1 MLVAASLLCLIHVC
15 TLATDHEPADA
26 GKVVISGTV
35 PDEASRAAVLGR
47 LREVYGAENIV
58 DRLEVG
64 GVVPPPNWT
73 EYMTKILG
81 PGLKQVSNGQLRI
94 NGTQI
99 AIRGNVGNEA
109 ARQQVASDM
118 ATALNPTYSIDNA
131 LVVVAQNAQHRLD
144 DTLSNRTIE
153 FETGSAMLTPK
164 GQAILDEM
172 LVVIKELGMPRLQII
187 GHTDSIGTLFRG
199 THLEMNARLTPPL
212 GKAYCQIKSELL
224 QFIFSGGTSRRAIG
238 GPNPSNP
245 KNSSIEFLHEPI
257 HCFILPVFDVPTFAA
272 SISQYRNASYW
283 AARRPIGLLQK
294 LSLPSVP

>member
-1 MLVAASLLCLIHVC
+1 MKLRMLVAASLLCLIHVC
-15 TLATDHEPADA
+15 TLATEHEPADA

-81 PGLKQVSNGQLRI
+81 PGLKQVSSGQLRI

-187 GHTDSIGTLFRG
+187 GHTDSSGNRLANVGLSLARSGSVRDYLIERGVPAETLG
-199 THLEMNARLTPPL
+199 AV
-212 GKAYCQIKSELL
+212 G
-224 QFIFSGGTSRRAIG
+224 SGPDFPVASNDTAEGRAKNRR
-238 GPNPSNP
+238 
-245 KNSSIEFLHEPI
+245 IEFRL
-257 HCFILPVFDVPTFAA
+257 V
-272 SISQYRNASYW
+272 N
-283 AARRPIGLLQK
+283 
-294 LSLPSVP
+294 